1 MRKVANQSF
10 TMSTLLRA
18 SQATKLTARKAVRRA
33 ESVHAG
39 YTQYYHEA
47 ENSDDQV
54 APAYRR
60 TQYTQLIAK
69 S

>member
-39 YTQYYHEA
+39 YTTQYYHEA
-47 ENSDDQV
+47 ENSDNQV
-54 APAYRR
+54 AEHQHTGA
-60 TQYTQLIAK
+60 LSIL
-69 S
+69 SS